1 MKIPPH
7 FSFSRTE
14 GVLADLQGA
23 GSYVP
28 TVSLDSKYHALG
40 GEAALVQTYVTW
52 AQQEELPQVRL
63 AAVKRPDYED
73 AVRKLP
79 ALSFALLAE
88 RIWFGSEDVGPRMQA
103 AALSRLNL
111 LQGLDPRPG
120 SRGPQIEIVC
130 ADHLGRSFPASLY
143 TVGSDEKPHP
153 KPESDLGDLVRSIL
167 KATMTAEYK
176 RGDADKLINP
186 LGGAL
191 YELFRNT
198 HEHARHDLAGNFL
211 GRSLRAVHAR
221 RHPITPQALASIAAD
236 VPPLAEYCTRLRTRT
251 GRAQLQLLEISVLDS
266 GPGLAAR
273 WLGRQITSDDTR
285 DIERQ
290 AVLDCFERGAS
301 TKPRPG
307 AGMGLPNLIA
317 IGRKA
322 NGFLRLRTGR
332 QSLYADLG
340 SERDRPFGT
349 LPNLGPLHGERQIAK
364 AAGTLWSLIL
374 PINEAV

>member
-14 GVLADLQGA
+14 GVLAQLKGA
-23 GSYVP
+23 GSYVL
-28 TVSLDSKYHALG
+28 TASLESKYHALG
-40 GEAALVQTYVTW
+40 GEAALVQAYVTW
-52 AQQEELPQVRL
+52 AQQEELPQLRL
-63 AAVKRPDYED
+63 AAVKQPDYEE

-79 ALSFALLAE
+79 TLSFALLAE
-88 RIWFGSEDVGPRMQA
+88 RISFGSEDVSKRMRA
-103 AALSRLNL
+103 AALSRLVL
-111 LQGLDPRPG
+111 LQGLDPRIA

-143 TVGSDEKPHP
+143 EVGSDEKAHP
-153 KPESDLGDLVRSIL
+153 KPESALGDLVRLIF
-167 KATMTAEYK
+167 KTTMAAEYQ
-176 RGDADKLINP
+176 RGDATKLFSP

-211 GRSLRAVHAR
+211 ARSLRVVHAR
-221 RHPITPQALASIAAD
+221 RHSITPQALASMAHD
-236 VPPLAEYCTRLRTRT
+236 VPPLADYCRRLRTRT
-251 GRAQLQLLEISVLDS
+251 GRAQLQLLELSVLDS
-266 GPGLAAR
+266 GPGLAGR
-273 WLGRQITSDDTR
+273 WLGRQVTPKDPPGT
-285 DIERQ
+285 ERK
-290 AVLDCFERGAS
+290 AVLECFESGAS

-322 NGFLRLRTGR
+322 NGFLRLRTGA

-340 SERDRPFGT
+340 VERDQPFGSGAT
-349 LPNLGPLHGERQIAK
+349 LEPLHGDRLIAR
-364 AAGTLWSLIL
+364 AAGTLWSLVL
-374 PINEAV
+374 PINEVV